1 VAGAGKKSHRGLKQE
16 VRGCCCWA
24 HRQAPERE
32 AVWLKPQRGGNF
44 LVPGLCGQM
53 AAAAG
58 VAVKQGGGDGIAAA
72 AAAARLGGADDFAGA
87 AAAWAVHLGMVLG
100 AEWC

>member
-1 VAGAGKKSHRGLKQE
+1 
-16 VRGCCCWA
+16 
-24 HRQAPERE
+24 
-32 AVWLKPQRGGNF
+32 
-44 LVPGLCGQM
+44 M